1 MREQIRAIT
10 GANLSASSPDRLTN
24 TSTIFH
30 GVRFD
35 AMTIE
40 NRKSPL
46 PALPWH
52 LARRAC
58 KWASKPNKTISSHT
72 LADREHIAARQGEAK
87 LQLPKVRRPRG
98 RASANTARAD
108 VISARFFAQKALQ
121 QTTALEQF
129 SRLTCTA

>member
-1 MREQIRAIT
+1 
-10 GANLSASSPDRLTN
+10 
-24 TSTIFH
+24 
-30 GVRFD
+30 
-35 AMTIE
+35 MTIE

-108 VISARFFAQKALQ
+108 VISARFFAQSAA
-121 QTTALEQF
+121 TNN
-129 SRLTCTA
+129 CTRAVYTPDLHRVMERSKIC